1 MAILKDAAGNKG
13 ILSDGDWILSED
25 MDANGKVGVIQ
36 LKHVGVGVFLQKDFS
51 FISEET
57 FTRLKCTEVL
67 PGDVLISR
75 MADPIGRAC
84 IVPQMSFRCVTA
96 VDVTILRTDSDVAQ
110 ASYIQHL
117 CNSRFMR
124 KRIERAVRGAT
135 RPRITRTELEEIEVP
150 LPPLSEQQRIAAIL
164 DRADRLRRTRR
175 YAAQL
180 SETFLQ
186 AVFVRMFGDPVK
198 NEMGWEVFRLEDIAQ
213 INPATPKAREF
224 SDADE
229 VSFIPM
235 AAVDEKIFTTQ
246 TNEVRKYKEVSK
258 NFTVFQENDVL
269 FAKITPCMEN
279 GKIVL
284 AKNLLSGV
292 GFGSTEFHV
301 IRNAERT
308 MPEWLLWLVRRKEF
322 RNLAVRAFTG
332 TAGQQR
338 VPASFLE
345 SYVAPL
351 PPLRNVSIGLAQL
364 FSEFTEVVSSFRS
377 LVWAD

>member
-1 MAILKDAAGNKG
+1 MNLAPLVDVADIFMGQSPPGSTYN
-13 ILSDGDWILSED
+13 SDGKGLPFFQGKTDFGDIYPTVRMYCTEPKRIAEVNDILISVRAPVGPTNLAPIKSAIGRGLAAIRCKENTDVKYLLYFLRYNEPRLAQLGKGSTFEAIGRDELED
-25 MDANGKVGVIQ
+25 M
-36 LKHVGVGVFLQKDFS
+36 
-51 FISEET
+51 
-57 FTRLKCTEVL
+57 R
-67 PGDVLISR
+67 
-75 MADPIGRAC
+75 
-84 IVPQMSFRCVTA
+84 
-96 VDVTILRTDSDVAQ
+96 
-110 ASYIQHL
+110 
-117 CNSRFMR
+117 
-124 KRIERAVRGAT
+124 
-135 RPRITRTELEEIEVP
+135 VP
-150 LPPLSEQQRIAAIL
+150 LPPLPEQQRIAAIL